1 LSLLGSLIV
10 ASSGKPSVERAR
22 QDKEVRMKKRLI
34 VFVAGIAAIAALVLG
49 GAAIAGS
56 QGVGPFG
63 DDEASLTGPAA
74 DRATAAALEI
84 TGGGKANAVERDSE
98 HGATYEVEVTK
109 PNGKTVDVY
118 LDASYNLVSVD
129 GDSEENESGES
140 EEQER

>member
-1 LSLLGSLIV
+1 LEDVPFPNPRFSN
-10 ASSGKPSVERAR
+10 E
-22 QDKEVRMKKRLI
+22 EVRMKKRLI
-34 VFVAGIAAIAALVLG
+34 VIVAGIAAVAALVLG

-74 DRATAAALEI
+74 DRAKAAALEI

-109 PNGKTVDVY
+109 PNGETVDVY
-118 LDASYNLVSVD
+118 LDASYDLVSVD
-129 GDSEENESGES
+129 GDSDENDGDDAGEQD
-140 EEQER
+140 E

>member
-1 LSLLGSLIV
+1 
-10 ASSGKPSVERAR
+10 
-22 QDKEVRMKKRLI
+22 MKKRLI
-34 VFVAGIAAIAALVLG
+34 VIVAGIAAVAALVLG

-74 DRATAAALEI
+74 DRATAAAVKI
-84 TGGGKANAVERDSE
+84 AGGGKANAVERDSE

-109 PNGKTVDVY
+109 PDGKTVDVY

-129 GDSEENESGES
+129 GDSEESDDGDG
-140 EEQER
+140 EEQAR

>member
-1 LSLLGSLIV
+1 LRELPFSN
-10 ASSGKPSVERAR
+10 AR
-22 QDKEVRMKKRLI
+22 VWNEEVRMKKRVI
-34 VFVAGIAAIAALVLG
+34 VIVAGIAAVAALVLG

-63 DDEASLTGPAA
+63 DDEASLTGPNA
-74 DRATAAALEI
+74 DRATAAALKI

-109 PNGKTVDVY
+109 PDGETVDVY

-129 GDSEENESGES
+129 SDSEENDDRNDG
-140 EEQER
+140 EQE